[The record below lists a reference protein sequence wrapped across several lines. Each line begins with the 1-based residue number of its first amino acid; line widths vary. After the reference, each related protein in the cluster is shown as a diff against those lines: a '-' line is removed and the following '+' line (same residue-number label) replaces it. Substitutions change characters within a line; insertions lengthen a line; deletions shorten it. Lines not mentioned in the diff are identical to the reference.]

1 MDLEMQGR
9 VAAITGGSMGIGKAT
24 AFNMSREGAKVA
36 ICARNKERLEAAAR
50 EISEQTGNEV
60 LPVVADMSNKDDAD
74 NFIEATVRHFGH
86 LDIVVNCAG
95 ASPGGQFQTLE
106 DDQWMI
112 GLNLKF
118 MGYVRT
124 ARAALPHLQARGW
137 DASST
142 SSAMTASSPPSTR
155 YVPAHATLPGSTSP
169 CPSPSS
175 LLPKGSQSTA

>member
-95 ASPGGQFQTLE
+95 RVPG
-106 DDQWMI
+106 
-112 GLNLKF
+112 
-118 MGYVRT
+118 R
-124 ARAALPHLQARGW
+124 P
-137 DASST
+137 
-142 SSAMTASSPPSTR
+142 
-155 YVPAHATLPGSTSP
+155 VPDFG
-169 CPSPSS
+169 
-175 LLPKGSQSTA
+175 G